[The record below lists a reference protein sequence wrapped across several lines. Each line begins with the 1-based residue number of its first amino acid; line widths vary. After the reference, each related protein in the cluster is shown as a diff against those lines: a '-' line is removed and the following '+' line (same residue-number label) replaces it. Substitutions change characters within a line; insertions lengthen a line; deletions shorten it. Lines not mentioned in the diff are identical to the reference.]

1 MGKIYKDPQNQQID
15 YSAEKEIRSLM
26 SKNGTSQLI
35 RYIQY
40 ALENIAYQMQGENE
54 YRAKKYLQAAETL
67 EPAYETIKNE
77 IGL

>member
-15 YSAEKEIRSLM
+15 CSAEKEIRSLM

-54 YRAKKYLQAAETL
+54 YRATKYLQAAETL
-67 EPAYETIKNE
+67 DPAYETIKNE